1 MSGDL
6 PVLDP
11 ETYAHLRALAGRIHA
26 EKGRRQA
33 TMQPTALLHE
43 AWMKVANSS
52 SKYNDR
58 EHFLAVAARAMR
70 QILVDRAR
78 ARLSQKR
85 GGGWEQVTLS
95 GVGDDGEAMLDVLDL
110 DDALKQLEQVDPAAA
125 QVALLRT
132 FGGMTAPE
140 AAQAM
145 NTSVR
150 TLQRQWRFARV
161 FLAQRLGESST
172 LES

>member
-1 MSGDL
+1 
-6 PVLDP
+6 
-11 ETYAHLRALAGRIHA
+11 
-26 EKGRRQA
+26 
-33 TMQPTALLHE
+33 MQPTALLHE
-43 AWMKVANSS
+43 AWMKVATSS

-58 EHFLAVAARAMR
+58 EHFMAVAARAMR

-95 GVGDDGEAMLDVLDL
+95 GIGEDGEQVLDVLDL
-110 DDALKQLEQVDPAAA
+110 DDALEQLEQVDADVA
-125 QVALLRT
+125 QVAVLRT

-140 AAQAM
+140 AAAAL

-161 FLAQRLGESST
+161 FLAQPLGGGVSSDDRSPQGGRPT
-172 LES
+172 PAGVPRSSVTRYGTNPR